1 MKMNKQQKN
10 PILVL
15 ILVLW
20 AIVFIIQPLDLQAE
34 ETVTIAVIGGTSF
47 GYPPDFGKG
56 LVEEEGSFTVET
68 KAGESP
74 PIYRMRYKGVP
85 FYYIR
90 MHGEEGRKE
99 NQETGWHF
107 VTTWTALY
115 QLGVT
120 HAFGGATGGAIN
132 TGYDFDDLLI
142 ADDLIL
148 YANQRPQNVLRAA
161 GIVRKKVFP
170 SFAEPLCPDLRRLLI
185 EKAKKGYHGRIHT
198 SGVIIQDDPGRF
210 ETPAEIRM
218 MRTMGADWVSH
229 NVGTE
234 TIYARQLGIH
244 FALLNSVSNPAVG
257 TRPFTFE
264 DMQNSVQRITAG
276 SVPIV
281 LECISQIPHLKHTC
295 GIECTGE
302 PYKGSYTK
310 PDLKAAE

>member
-1 MKMNKQQKN
+1 MT
-10 PILVL
+10 L
-15 ILVLW
+15 
-20 AIVFIIQPLDLQAE
+20 PLQLGGAE
-34 ETVTIAVIGGTSF
+34 EKTTIALVGGTSF

-56 LVEEEGSFTVET
+56 LVEEEGSFTVQTE
-68 KAGESP
+68 AGESP
-74 PIYRMRYKGVP
+74 PIYRMRYQGVP

-90 MHGEEGRKE
+90 MHGDEGRKE
-99 NQETGWHF
+99 NQKTGWEF
-107 VTTWTALY
+107 VTTWAALH

-148 YANQRPQNVLRAA
+148 YANQRPQNVLNAA
-161 GIVRKKVFP
+161 GIERKGVFP
-170 SFAEPLCPDLRRLLI
+170 NFATPLCPDLRRLLI
-185 EKAKKGYHGRIHT
+185 EEARKTYHGRIHT
-198 SGVIIQDDPGRF
+198 SGVMIQDDPGRF

-218 MRTMGADWVSH
+218 MRGLGADWVSH

-257 TRPFTFE
+257 TRAFTFE

-281 LECISQIPHLKHTC
+281 LKCIARVPNLQHTC
-295 GIECTGE
+295 GTECTGE
-302 PYKGSYTK
+302 PYEGSYTN
-310 PDLKAAE
+310 PNVED

>member
-1 MKMNKQQKN
+1 MKLMKLQKN
-10 PILVL
+10 LICIFHMGLVAL
-15 ILVLW
+15 AFM
-20 AIVFIIQPLDLQAE
+20 AIPLHLGAE
-34 ETVTIAVIGGTSF
+34 EKTTIAVVGGTSF

-56 LVEEEGSFTVET
+56 LVEEEGSFTVQTE
-68 KAGESP
+68 AGESP
-74 PIYRMRYKGVP
+74 PIYRMRYKGTP

-90 MHGEEGRKE
+90 MHGKEGRKE
-99 NQETGWHF
+99 NQKTGWEF
-107 VTTWTALY
+107 VTTWAALH

-148 YANQRPQNVLRAA
+148 YANQRPQNVLNAA
-161 GIVRKKVFP
+161 GIVREGVFP
-170 SFAEPLCPDLRRLLI
+170 NFAVPLCPDLRRLLM
-185 EKAKKGYHGRIHT
+185 EEAKKSYHGRIHT

-218 MRTMGADWVSH
+218 MRKMGADWVSH

-276 SVPIV
+276 AVPIV
-281 LECISQIPHLKHTC
+281 LECIARVPNLQHTC

-302 PYKGSYTK
+302 PYEGSYTK
-310 PDLKAAE
+310 PKEVE

>member
-1 MKMNKQQKN
+1 MKLMKRQKN
-10 PILVL
+10 RFSIFNLGL
-15 ILVLW
+15 A
-20 AIVFIIQPLDLQAE
+20 AIAFIALPLLLGAE
-34 ETVTIAVIGGTSF
+34 EKTTIAVVGGTSF

-56 LVEEEGSFTVET
+56 LVEEEGSFTVQT

-74 PIYRMRYKGVP
+74 HIYRLRYQGVP

-90 MHGEEGRKE
+90 MHGNEARKE
-99 NQETGWHF
+99 GQKEGWHF
-107 VTTWTALY
+107 VTTWAALH

-132 TGYDFDDLLI
+132 TGYDFDDLVI
-142 ADDLIL
+142 ADDVIL
-148 YANQRPQNVLRAA
+148 YGNQRPQNILRAA
-161 GIVRKKVFP
+161 GIERKSVFAN
-170 SFAEPLCPDLRRLLI
+170 FVEPLCPDLRRLLI
-185 EKAKKGYHGRIHT
+185 EEAEKSYHGRIHA

-218 MRTMGADWVSH
+218 MRALGADWVSH

-244 FALLNSVSNPAVG
+244 FALINSVSNPAVG

-281 LECISQIPHLKHTC
+281 LECIARIPNLEHTC
-295 GIECTGE
+295 GTECTGE
-302 PYKGSYTK
+302 PYEGIYTK
-310 PDLKAAE
+310 PKEVE